1 MQLASQPLV
10 TVLIVVVTFFS
21 SACHNCDRVDAF
33 MFSPIAPLSLARR
46 IVRPQA
52 NAKREISSP
61 KSRLD
66 ASSSP
71 SNDGGLT
78 TQEVARQLIKE
89 NTLPSSDDNHEDSS
103 NPFSSYDNEISE
115 FHALMATFLTYSR
128 KDIRSL
134 SSTCNR
140 YLNYKLDLPRESGED
155 RGIRQTRKRSDEEG
169 IRYRTLYLGVQAA
182 SKEPS
187 VLRSFTVLFEDYLP
201 IRIAGRRIY
210 RHLKNVMEEVRQ
222 ERIGEI
228 ERAREVCA
236 GWDWRMTDGKEEQH
250 VIEYSRCIWDQLIDE
265 ALLLDDS
272 LQLDGD
278 EHPSETGVV
287 SFRNLFRLGLDQ
299 VLIKFD
305 LVKDRN
311 QLEHIINQIS
321 LEERAH
327 REVQEPVEIDT
338 GNAITFVEFMRLLYH
353 LTRTSS
359 GSQAGNNEA
368 TLTALLQQ
376 IQETS
381 TTARQSNEKQDS
393 SVLLAAKVFNSGSS
407 KTCKKRQKHSDQFD
421 HYVKTFQTWESKFLG
436 GDDARMAHQPLRR
449 LEILRGCFEGARNEK
464 VVAALKIVYIGKR
477 NTCLDICFFL
487 LTGSSTEHSFHL

>member
-1 MQLASQPLV
+1 MVGTFQRRPSSLFPLPFHSLPLKTQTTQQQQQHNNTIPKIGLYHNTRRDIKDMCCMQLASQPLV

-155 RGIRQTRKRSDEEG
+155 RGIRQTRKRSG
-169 IRYRTLYLGVQAA
+169 
-182 SKEPS
+182 PS
-187 VLRSFTVLFEDYLP
+187 P
-201 IRIAGRRIY
+201 
-210 RHLKNVMEEVRQ
+210 
-222 ERIGEI
+222 
-228 ERAREVCA
+228 
-236 GWDWRMTDGKEEQH
+236 
-250 VIEYSRCIWDQLIDE
+250 
-265 ALLLDDS
+265 
-272 LQLDGD
+272 
-278 EHPSETGVV
+278 
-287 SFRNLFRLGLDQ
+287 
-299 VLIKFD
+299 
-305 LVKDRN
+305 
-311 QLEHIINQIS
+311 
-321 LEERAH
+321 
-327 REVQEPVEIDT
+327 
-338 GNAITFVEFMRLLYH
+338 
-353 LTRTSS
+353 
-359 GSQAGNNEA
+359 
-368 TLTALLQQ
+368 
-376 IQETS
+376 
-381 TTARQSNEKQDS
+381 
-393 SVLLAAKVFNSGSS
+393 
-407 KTCKKRQKHSDQFD
+407 
-421 HYVKTFQTWESKFLG
+421 
-436 GDDARMAHQPLRR
+436 
-449 LEILRGCFEGARNEK
+449 
-464 VVAALKIVYIGKR
+464 
-477 NTCLDICFFL
+477 
-487 LTGSSTEHSFHL
+487 